1 MRRKM
6 TNRQAVKKQ
15 VESSVGQDLIAAVKE
30 AIHQTRT
37 ENAEPYRDNHITENV
52 RIRRFSE
59 HVRDDDLV
67 WHRDERD
74 RTITV
79 LEGRGWQFQRDNE
92 LPQEM
97 RPGQVIEV
105 RAGEWHRVIKG
116 RDELA
121 LTIEESGA
129 SMVSEDIV
137 SIRRDG
143 KDVLYDIEFD
153 EGDRIVD
160 YDPAPQNPESLLA
173 SESEQQAFEIVKR
186 MTSVPDAQIIKTIQG
201 LSAKDQVRKPWPG
214 IEEGLRL
221 MNASPEALE
230 TINWNPGKGIGRGEA
245 ALHLMFDTNPVVPEP
260 DVVMRSGDGYSIKF
274 FGSNGAGS
282 VKAGEADP
290 GVERAVSAVMS
301 DLTQMSNSWDSDINI
316 LLAPKSGP
324 STVSLRDFLGSS
336 LSNAEASDR
345 VADFKRDLLD
355 LRGKVI
361 DLLESIASEHD
372 AEGIIAVTDQFSFV
386 PAGNAEDLIELL
398 YLRGSKR
405 PQIGLGRPGKTRTNW
420 LSVID
425 DTLKEA

>member
-1 MRRKM
+1 MSKKTRKHEPYEDE
-6 TNRQAVKKQ
+6 Q
-15 VESSVGQDLIAAVKE
+15 L
-30 AIHQTRT
+30 T
-37 ENAEPYRDNHITENV
+37 ENSK
-52 RIRRFSE
+52 IRRFSE

-116 RDELA
+116 RDELV
-121 LTIEESGA
+121 LSIEENGTPL
-129 SMVSEDIV
+129 VSEDIV

-160 YDPAPQNPESLLA
+160 YDPAPQNPEALLA
-173 SESEQQAFEIVKR
+173 SESEQQAFEIAKR
-186 MTSVPDAQIIKTIQG
+186 MTSVPDAQIIKVIQG

-230 TINWNPGKGIGRGEA
+230 TISWNPRNRKGRGEVVF
-245 ALHLMFDTNPVVPEP
+245 HLMFDTNPVVPEP

-274 FGSNGAGS
+274 FGTNSDEDA
-282 VKAGEADP
+282 KAGEADP
-290 GVERAVSAVMS
+290 NVERVVSAVMS
-301 DLTQMSNSWDSDINI
+301 DLTQMSNSWDSDISI

-324 STVSLRDFLGSS
+324 SAVSLRDFLESS

-361 DLLESIASEHD
+361 DLLESIANEHD

-386 PAGNAEDLIELL
+386 PAGNAEGLIELF

-405 PQIGLGRPGKTRTNW
+405 PQIGLSRPGKTRTNW

>member
-1 MRRKM
+1 
-6 TNRQAVKKQ
+6 
-15 VESSVGQDLIAAVKE
+15 
-30 AIHQTRT
+30 
-37 ENAEPYRDNHITENV
+37 
-52 RIRRFSE
+52 
-59 HVRDDDLV
+59 
-67 WHRDERD
+67 
-74 RTITV
+74 
-79 LEGRGWQFQRDNE
+79 
-92 LPQEM
+92 
-97 RPGQVIEV
+97 VIEV

-116 RDELA
+116 RDELV

-129 SMVSEDIV
+129 SLVSEDIV

-153 EGDRIVD
+153 DGDRIVD
-160 YDPAPQNPESLLA
+160 YDPAPQKPEALLA

-214 IEEGLRL
+214 VEEGLKL

-230 TINWNPGKGIGRGEA
+230 TINWNPGKGVGRGEA
-245 ALHLMFDTNPVVPEP
+245 ALHMMFDTDPAVPEP

-274 FGSNGAGS
+274 FGSSGAGS

-290 GVERAVSAVMS
+290 GVERAVSAVMGAL
-301 DLTQMSNSWDSDINI
+301 DAIAAEGDFLGVDI

-324 STVSLRDFLGSS
+324 SAVSLRDFLGAS

-355 LRGKVI
+355 LRGKVVE
-361 DLLESIASEHD
+361 LLESIASEHG

-386 PAGNAEDLIELL
+386 PAGNAESLIELF

-405 PQIGLGRPGKTRTNW
+405 PQFGLGRPGKTRTNW

>member
-1 MRRKM
+1 
-6 TNRQAVKKQ
+6 
-15 VESSVGQDLIAAVKE
+15 
-30 AIHQTRT
+30 
-37 ENAEPYRDNHITENV
+37 
-52 RIRRFSE
+52 
-59 HVRDDDLV
+59 
-67 WHRDERD
+67 
-74 RTITV
+74 
-79 LEGRGWQFQRDNE
+79 
-92 LPQEM
+92 
-97 RPGQVIEV
+97 
-105 RAGEWHRVIKG
+105 
-116 RDELA
+116 
-121 LTIEESGA
+121 
-129 SMVSEDIV
+129 
-137 SIRRDG
+137 
-143 KDVLYDIEFD
+143 
-153 EGDRIVD
+153 
-160 YDPAPQNPESLLA
+160 
-173 SESEQQAFEIVKR
+173 
-186 MTSVPDAQIIKTIQG
+186 
-201 LSAKDQVRKPWPG
+201 
-214 IEEGLRL
+214 
-221 MNASPEALE
+221 
-230 TINWNPGKGIGRGEA
+230 
-245 ALHLMFDTNPVVPEP
+245 MFDTNPVVPEP

-324 STVSLRDFLGSS
+324 SAVSLRDFLGSS

-386 PAGNAEDLIELL
+386 PAGNAESLIELF

-405 PQIGLGRPGKTRTNW
+405 PQIGLSRPGETRTHW